1 MAKPV
6 VAFVGRPN
14 VGKSTLFNKLIGERR
29 SIVED
34 TPGVTRDRIYAEA
47 EWCDKRFILIDTG
60 GIEPKTDD
68 TILKQMR
75 IQAEIAVSSA
85 DVIVFMCDIRAGLV
99 ADDRDIAIMLKK
111 SGKPIIPVIN
121 KMDSIGA
128 IPYEFYE
135 FYELGFEREPIALSS
150 LHGTGSGD
158 LLDAIIEE
166 CDFDSAREEE
176 EGVINVA
183 VIGKPNAGKSSII
196 NRMCGEERVI
206 VSNIAGTT
214 RDAVDTR
221 VENAHGI
228 FNFIDTAGIRRKSK
242 VEDRIEKFSVLRANM
257 AVERADVCLLIIDA
271 NDGIT
276 EQDEKI
282 AGIAH
287 EAGKAV
293 IIAVNK
299 WDSIEKENSTVNNF
313 NTKIRTA
320 LAYMPYAPI
329 VYISAKTGQRVSN
342 LYPLINSVYTEASR
356 RVSTGMLN
364 DLLNDAMT
372 RVQPPSDKGKRLKI
386 YYMTQVSTNPPT
398 FVIFCNSE
406 ELFHFSYRRYIE
418 NCLRDAFGFS
428 GTPIKIV
435 IRQKGEDSTSN

>member
-1 MAKPV
+1 MAKPI
-6 VAFVGRPN
+6 VAIVGRPN

-47 EWCDKRFILIDTG
+47 EWNEKKFILVDTG
-60 GIEPKTDD
+60 GIEPKSED

-75 IQAEIAVSSA
+75 AQAEIAVATA
-85 DVIVFMCDIRAGLV
+85 DVIVFMCDIKAGLL

-111 SGKPIIPVIN
+111 SGKPIVLAVN
-121 KMDSIGA
+121 KVDGVGDVPLA
-128 IPYEFYE
+128 FYE
-135 FYELGFEREPIALSS
+135 FYELGFEREPISLSS
-150 LHGTGSGD
+150 LHGTGTGD
-158 LLDAIIEE
+158 LLDAILEE
-166 CDFDSAREEE
+166 CDFSDAEEE
-176 EGVINVA
+176 NEGIINVA
-183 VIGKPNAGKSSII
+183 VIGKPNAGKSSVI
-196 NRMCGEERVI
+196 NRMCNEERHI
-206 VSNIAGTT
+206 VSDIAGTT

-221 VENAHGI
+221 VENDYGV
-228 FNFIDTAGIRRKSK
+228 FNFIDTAGIRKHSK

-257 AVERADVCLLIIDA
+257 AVERADVCILMIDA
-271 NDGIT
+271 QDGIT

-282 AGIAH
+282 AGISH
-287 EAGKAV
+287 EAGKAC

-299 WDSIEKENSTVNNF
+299 WDAIEKDNF
-313 NTKIRTA
+313 TTNKYKNDIRTA

-329 VYISAKTGQRVSN
+329 VYLSAKTGQRVAN
-342 LYPLINSVYTEASR
+342 LYPLVKEVYSQASR
-356 RVSTGMLN
+356 RISTGQLN

-386 YYMTQVSTNPPT
+386 YYMTQVNTNPPT

-418 NCLRDAFGFS
+418 NCLRDTFGFE
-428 GTPIKIV
+428 GTPIKMI
-435 IRQKGEDSTSN
+435 IRQKGDDSGN

>member
-1 MAKPV
+1 MSKPI
-6 VAFVGRPN
+6 VAIVGRPN

-47 EWCDKRFILIDTG
+47 EWCEHRFIIIDTG
-60 GIEPKTDD
+60 GIEPKSED

-75 IQAEIAVSSA
+75 MQAEIAVDSA
-85 DVIVFMCDIRAGLV
+85 DVIVFMCDIRAGLL

-111 SGKPIIPVIN
+111 SGKPIIVAVN
-121 KMDSIGA
+121 KVDSIGA
-128 IPYEFYE
+128 LPYECYE
-135 FYELGFEREPIALSS
+135 FYELGFTREPIAISS

-158 LLDAIIEE
+158 LLDAIVEE
-166 CDFDSAREEE
+166 CDFSDADKEED
-176 EGVINVA
+176 GAISVA

-196 NRMCGEERVI
+196 NRMCGEERMI
-206 VSNIAGTT
+206 VSDIAGTT

-221 VENAHGI
+221 VENDHGV
-228 FNFIDTAGIRRKSK
+228 FNFIDTAGIRRKAK

-257 AVERADVCLLIIDA
+257 AVERADVCLIMIDA
-271 NDGIT
+271 QDGIT

-287 EAGKAV
+287 EAGKAS

-299 WDSIEKENSTVNNF
+299 WDAIEKENSTVNNY
-313 NTKIRTA
+313 NAKIRTA
-320 LAYMPYAPI
+320 LSYMPYAPI
-329 VYISAKTGQRVSN
+329 VYLSAKTGQRVAN
-342 LYPLINSVYTEASR
+342 LYPMIKNVYLEASR
-356 RVSTGMLN
+356 RVTTGMLN
-364 DLLNDAMT
+364 DLLADAMA

-386 YYMTQVSTNPPT
+386 YYMTQVSANPPT

-418 NCLRDAFGFS
+418 NCLRDAFGFE
-428 GTPIKIV
+428 GTPIKII
-435 IRQKGEDSTSN
+435 IRQRGEDSSN

>member
-6 VAFVGRPN
+6 VAIVGRPN

-47 EWCDKRFILIDTG
+47 EWCGKRFILIDTG
-60 GIEPKTDD
+60 GIEPKSDD

-75 IQAEIAVSSA
+75 TQAEIAVSTA
-85 DVIVFMCDIRAGLV
+85 DVIIFMCDIRAGLV

-111 SGKPIIPVIN
+111 SGKPVVIAVN
-121 KMDSIGA
+121 KVDRVGEV
-128 IPYEFYE
+128 PYEFYE
-135 FYELGFEREPIALSS
+135 FYELGFDREPIAISS
-150 LHGTGSGD
+150 LHGSGSGD
-158 LLDAIIEE
+158 LLDAVLEE
-166 CDFDSAREEE
+166 CDFSEADEGE

-196 NRMCGEERVI
+196 NRMCGEERMI

-221 VENAHGI
+221 VENSEGI
-228 FNFIDTAGIRRKSK
+228 YNFIDTAGIRRKSK

-257 AVERADVCLLIIDA
+257 AVERADVCLIMIDA
-271 NDGIT
+271 QDGIT

-287 EAGKAV
+287 DAGKAS
-293 IIAVNK
+293 IIVVNK
-299 WDSIEKENSTVNNF
+299 WDSIEKENSTVNSF
-313 NTKIRTA
+313 NAKIRTA

-329 VYISAKTGQRVSN
+329 VYVSAKTGQRVSS
-342 LYPLINSVYTEASR
+342 LYPLIKSVYMEASR
-356 RVSTGMLN
+356 RITTGMLN

-386 YYMTQVSTNPPT
+386 YYMTQVSVNPPT

-418 NCLRDAFGFS
+418 NCLRDSFGFS
-428 GTPIKIV
+428 GTPIKII
-435 IRQKGEDSTSN
+435 IRQKGEDSSS

>member
-1 MAKPV
+1 MSKPI
-6 VAFVGRPN
+6 VAIVGRPN

-34 TPGVTRDRIYAEA
+34 VPGVTRDRIYAEA
-47 EWCDKRFILIDTG
+47 EWGEHNFILIDTG
-60 GIEPKTDD
+60 GIEPKSED

-75 IQAEIAVSSA
+75 TQAEIAVSTA
-85 DVIVFMCDIRAGLV
+85 DVIVFMCDIRAGLL

-111 SGKPIIPVIN
+111 SGKPIVLAVN
-121 KMDSIGA
+121 KVDGIGEVPLA
-128 IPYEFYE
+128 FYE

-150 LHGTGSGD
+150 LHGTGTGD
-158 LLDAIIEE
+158 LLDAILEVADFTEE
-166 CDFDSAREEE
+166 DDGDDEI
-176 EGVINVA
+176 INVA
-183 VIGKPNAGKSSII
+183 VIGKPNAGKSSVI
-196 NRMCGEERVI
+196 NRMCGEDRLI

-221 VENAHGI
+221 VENEHGV
-228 FNFIDTAGIRRKSK
+228 FNFIDTAGIRRHSK
-242 VEDRIEKFSVLRANM
+242 VEDRIEKFSVLRAHM
-257 AVERADVCLLIIDA
+257 AVERSDVCILMIDA

-287 EAGKAV
+287 EAGKAC

-299 WDSIEKENSTVNNF
+299 WDSIEKDNYTTNKFKND
-313 NTKIRTA
+313 IRTA

-329 VYISAKTGQRVSN
+329 VFLSAKTGQRVAN
-342 LYPLINSVYTEASR
+342 LYPMIKDVYAEAKR
-356 RVSTGMLN
+356 RISTGMLN

-386 YYMTQVSTNPPT
+386 YYMTQVSTQPPT

-418 NCLRDAFGFS
+418 NCLRETFGFE

-435 IRQKGEDSTSN
+435 IRQKGDEGGN